1 MGIKTCIT
9 ASVAD
14 SQVSVV
20 VVSRQRQRCLLKV
33 LYSLHATHLAKVRNY
48 EYDDYKMYLE
58 PVRRG
63 VASGG
68 GGGLGIKK
76 EDDVPHRLTCL
87 LSKRRT
93 QTRHIIL

>member
-14 SQVSVV
+14 SQSECCRGIPPASTLFVKGSIF
-20 VVSRQRQRCLLKV
+20 
-33 LYSLHATHLAKVRNY
+33 ATRHTLGKGEDY

-68 GGGLGIKK
+68 GGGGGLGY
-76 EDDVPHRLTCL
+76 
-87 LSKRRT
+87 
-93 QTRHIIL
+93 